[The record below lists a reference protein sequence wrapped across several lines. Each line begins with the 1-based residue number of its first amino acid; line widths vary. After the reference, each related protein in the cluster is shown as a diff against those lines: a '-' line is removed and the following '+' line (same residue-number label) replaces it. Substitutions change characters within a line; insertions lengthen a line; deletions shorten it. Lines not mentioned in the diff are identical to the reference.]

1 MRRRHLLLVAAALAV
16 LLAERLLAAEPADR
30 SVAPWSIGSLVRSGD
45 ARLGVGDTAT
55 DDAKSKFLHIR
66 ISPSPRSGELKLH
79 QFRVVDRN
87 GETVAEVY
95 GFHKGRW
102 VLVFEGDWS
111 RLEGL
116 FLDGAGHREPLIPV
130 RPARQ
135 APAQSQP
142 LARPARQPSVD
153 VEKEVHARRPV
164 PEPEPPVVMSRSKS
178 SGSTPA
184 EKLYQEVLVTQ
195 HTRCNIQG
203 LDIDGDLQYRV
214 LSSLSIDKR
223 TADGVLSVTQK
234 VERAELTRSD
244 ALTQSILGGLLSQL
258 VGSTFEMTLD
268 PEGRVVDFQGAKP
281 RVRAA
286 AGLNP
291 LGGQSSLMASVIDPD
306 GWREIAEL
314 TFFRPPATSGDRGW
328 ERAMKHSW
336 GPLGSWVGR
345 VAYVRAGQED
355 SLQRVRYTYHLT
367 YQAPKADAG
376 GLPFQ
381 VSRAEFKHGE
391 AGGSIEFDTVKG
403 RVVKAEERFPVQGSL
418 TMGLL
423 GQETPVALNETQ
435 EFRVRILEAPPT
447 SSPSGSR

>member
-1 MRRRHLLLVAAALAV
+1 MRCRLVLVAAALGV
-16 LLAERLLAAEPADR
+16 LLAERVLAAEPADHR
-30 SVAPWSIGSLVRSGD
+30 AAPWSIGSLVRSGD
-45 ARLGVGDTAT
+45 AQPGVSDTAT
-55 DDAKSKFLHIR
+55 DDAKSKFLHLR

-87 GETVAEVY
+87 GETVADVY

-116 FLDGAGHREPLIPV
+116 FLEGAGHREPLIPAQ
-130 RPARQ
+130 PARQ
-135 APAQSQP
+135 TPSPSRPLVQP
-142 LARPARQPSVD
+142 TRKPSLD

-164 PEPEPPVVMSRSKS
+164 PEPEPPVVMSRSES

-203 LDIDGDLQYRV
+203 MAFDGDLQYRV

-223 TADGVLSVTQK
+223 TAEGVLSVTQK
-234 VERAELTRSD
+234 VERAELIRSD
-244 ALTQSILGGLLSQL
+244 ALTQSIVGGLLGQL
-258 VGSTFEMTLD
+258 VGSTFQMTLD
-268 PEGRVVDFQGAKP
+268 SEGRVVDFQGAKP
-281 RVRAA
+281 RVEAA

-291 LGGQSSLMASVIDPD
+291 LGGQSFLMASVIDPD

-314 TFFRPPATSGDRGW
+314 TFFRPPPSTRGDQGW
-328 ERAMKHSW
+328 DRAMTHRW

-345 VAYVRAGQED
+345 VAYVRAGQVD

-381 VSRAEFKHGE
+381 VVRAEFKHGE

-403 RVVKAEERFPVQGSL
+403 CVVKAEERFPVKGSL

-423 GQETPVALNETQ
+423 GQETPVALDETQ
-435 EFRVRILEAPPT
+435 EFRVRILETPPA